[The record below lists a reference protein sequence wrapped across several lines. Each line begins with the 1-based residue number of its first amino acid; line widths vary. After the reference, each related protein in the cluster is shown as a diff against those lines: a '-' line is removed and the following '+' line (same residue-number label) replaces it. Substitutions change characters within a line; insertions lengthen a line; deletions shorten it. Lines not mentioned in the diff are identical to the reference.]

1 MKSSVSSRV
10 NRHGSIM
17 ISRRILDDDDDDDD
31 VWKTRTST
39 SNNNI
44 NYDNRSFDLRNNTT
58 FAPAELSTIDDLRES
73 GAQFEQRQQE
83 LDVELERLTK
93 QLADATPPKTF
104 SSISNNNNSFNSG
117 NNKNNQHIFSYS
129 TTASPTTYYNQRE
142 GGSQQLAR
150 HTSTGRR
157 LQQSS
162 QRHYNWRSPGPFEG
176 KDHRNLILYETGAPS
191 NLGTTL
197 EELPVAPVVQTPIPE
212 SALPPPS
219 ATMEKNTP
227 NAKNYFSARISRSGS
242 ITIQKPEMTAS
253 PSLKHRS
260 PGLRPI
266 SLRECDTSIVPTLN
280 LDNEVKVRKGGIEGG
295 GEEGDTNSN
304 DGVGR
309 SFFSFSSPP
318 QHSHEQQQ
326 QQQQSS
332 TSARV
337 SRHGSIIIQKMP
349 THQQASEP
357 SSVPNTTSF
366 NRDDEISELK
376 LTISKLNFNINQL
389 KEENGT

>member
-129 TTASPTTYYNQRE
+129 TTASPNLLQ
-142 GGSQQLAR
+142 
-150 HTSTGRR
+150 ST
-157 LQQSS
+157 
-162 QRHYNWRSPGPFEG
+162 
-176 KDHRNLILYETGAPS
+176 
-191 NLGTTL
+191 
-197 EELPVAPVVQTPIPE
+197 
-212 SALPPPS
+212 
-219 ATMEKNTP
+219 
-227 NAKNYFSARISRSGS
+227 
-242 ITIQKPEMTAS
+242 
-253 PSLKHRS
+253 
-260 PGLRPI
+260 
-266 SLRECDTSIVPTLN
+266 
-280 LDNEVKVRKGGIEGG
+280 
-295 GEEGDTNSN
+295 
-304 DGVGR
+304 
-309 SFFSFSSPP
+309 
-318 QHSHEQQQ
+318 
-326 QQQQSS
+326 
-332 TSARV
+332 
-337 SRHGSIIIQKMP
+337 
-349 THQQASEP
+349 
-357 SSVPNTTSF
+357 
-366 NRDDEISELK
+366 
-376 LTISKLNFNINQL
+376 
-389 KEENGT
+389 

>member
-1 MKSSVSSRV
+1 
-10 NRHGSIM
+10 
-17 ISRRILDDDDDDDD
+17 
-31 VWKTRTST
+31 
-39 SNNNI
+39 
-44 NYDNRSFDLRNNTT
+44 
-58 FAPAELSTIDDLRES
+58 
-73 GAQFEQRQQE
+73 
-83 LDVELERLTK
+83 
-93 QLADATPPKTF
+93 
-104 SSISNNNNSFNSG
+104 
-117 NNKNNQHIFSYS
+117 
-129 TTASPTTYYNQRE
+129 
-142 GGSQQLAR
+142 
-150 HTSTGRR
+150 
-157 LQQSS
+157 
-162 QRHYNWRSPGPFEG
+162 
-176 KDHRNLILYETGAPS
+176 
-191 NLGTTL
+191 
-197 EELPVAPVVQTPIPE
+197 
-212 SALPPPS
+212 
-219 ATMEKNTP
+219 
-227 NAKNYFSARISRSGS
+227 
-242 ITIQKPEMTAS
+242 
-253 PSLKHRS
+253 
-260 PGLRPI
+260 
-266 SLRECDTSIVPTLN
+266 LRECDTSIVPALN